1 MRLGVVLDLRN
12 PAAWRQPWS
21 DVYAAALAFV
31 EEADRLGLDVA
42 VGEHHFWDDGYM
54 PQPLTFLAA
63 AAARTSQA
71 RLATSVL
78 IAPLQHPVALA
89 EQAAVVDCI
98 SGGRLE
104 LGLGTGYRMPE
115 FEAFGVDLKRR
126 LRLFEEHVALMR
138 TLWLERRVTP
148 PLVQETI
155 PLWAGVRGPKGS
167 YLAGRLGMG
176 LLTMP
181 DTQWESYLAGSRDA
195 GNGFTPRFGGPV
207 YAMLADDPERAF
219 AALAPRIEEHWH
231 AYDRYGVEGTGAPA
245 PAALGAADY
254 RRIGPFAGPVDAAGT
269 RHTIGF
275 GVFTPEQ
282 AAEAV
287 VEVAAGRTPAW
298 VYFPATLGSLFD
310 DTAHR
315 HLELIATRLRDLLH
329 AGFPPSNNHSVDKDT
344 LPL

>member
-1 MRLGVVLDLRN
+1 MRLGIVLDLRN
-12 PAAWRQPWS
+12 PAPWRRPWA

-71 RLATSVL
+71 RLATSIL
-78 IAPLQHPVALA
+78 IVPLQHSVTLA

-104 LGLGTGYRMPE
+104 LGLGTGYRVPE
-115 FEAFGVDLKRR
+115 FEAFGADLGSR
-126 LRLFEEHVALMR
+126 LRRYEERIVAVR
-138 TLWLERRVTP
+138 ALWRERRVTP
-148 PLVQETI
+148 PIVQDTI

-167 YLAGRLGMG
+167 YLAGTLGMG

-181 DTQWESYLAGSRDA
+181 GTEWESYLAGIRDA
-195 GNGFTPRFGGPV
+195 GEGFRPRFGGPV
-207 YAMLADDPERAF
+207 YAMLADDPDRAF
-219 AALAPRIEEHWH
+219 AELAPRIEEHWH
-231 AYDRYGVEGTGAPA
+231 AYDRYGVEGTGNPV
-245 PAALGAADY
+245 PEPLGADDY
-254 RRIGPFAGPVDAAGT
+254 RRIGPFAGPVGGEGS
-269 RHTIGF
+269 RRTIGF

-287 VEVAAGRTPAW
+287 VAVAAGRTPDW

-315 HLELIATRLRDLLH
+315 HLELIAGRLRPLLDERF
-329 AGFPPSNNHSVDKDT
+329 AAV
-344 LPL
+344 